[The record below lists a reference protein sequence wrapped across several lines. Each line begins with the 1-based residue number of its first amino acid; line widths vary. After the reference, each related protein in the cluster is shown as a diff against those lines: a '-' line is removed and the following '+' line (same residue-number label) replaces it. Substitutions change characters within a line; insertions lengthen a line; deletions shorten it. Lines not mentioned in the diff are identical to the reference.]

1 MSSRLPETE
10 LANWAFLSPLNKR
23 DAIER
28 HIRPK
33 KIVGTYEPFREVLA
47 DAVNK
52 QLPLFAELDQPS
64 TPWVEVE
71 RRIRAHPRCRADAD
85 TLAMNLQIAKATHD
99 YAQREKVTALPVDV
113 TSLAFGVGHLYQFG
127 LSLLMRYPNRV
138 AAVFLDMRRSAGLS
152 VDGRDWVFSAQHER
166 YRVAY
171 PDLAGIDREIWR
183 YRSDADRTIVPL
195 TSDSI
200 KFSYDELAADVR
212 ETYEI
217 YSQVLAGD
225 RDSKRRSSGGS
236 GPLFD

>member
-28 HIRPK
+28 YIQPK

-64 TPWVEVE
+64 TPWVEIE
-71 RRIRAHPRCRADAD
+71 RRIRSHPRCRRDAD
-85 TLAMNLQIAKATHD
+85 TLAMNLQIAKATHE
-99 YAQREKVTALPVDV
+99 YAEREKIIAVPVDV

-127 LSLLMRYPNRV
+127 LSLLMRYHDRI
-138 AAVFLDMRRSAGLS
+138 ASVFLDMRRSNGLS
-152 VDGRDWVFSAQHER
+152 VDGRDWVFAAQHER

-171 PDLAGIDREIWR
+171 PDLSAIDREIWR
-183 YRSDADRTIVPL
+183 YRSDTDRTIVPI
-195 TSDSI
+195 TSEAI
-200 KFSYDELAADVR
+200 KFSYDELATDVR

-217 YSQVLAGD
+217 YGRVLAGD
-225 RDSKRRSSGGS
+225 RDKKRQSSGGS

>member
-28 HIRPK
+28 HLQPK
-33 KIVGTYEPFREVLA
+33 KIIGTYEPFREVIA

-52 QLPLFAELDQPS
+52 QHPLFADLDQPA
-64 TPWVEVE
+64 TPWEEIE
-71 RRIRAHPRCRADAD
+71 RRIRAHPRCRRDAD
-85 TLAMNLQIAKATHD
+85 TLIMNLEIAKATYE
-99 YAQREKVTALPVDV
+99 YAEREKITAIPVDV

-127 LSLLMRYPNRV
+127 LSLLMRYPDRI
-138 AAVFLDMRRSAGLS
+138 ASVFLDMRRSNGLS
-152 VDGRDWVFSAQHER
+152 VDGREWVFAAQHER

-171 PDLAGIDREIWR
+171 PDLAAIDSQIWK
-183 YRSDADRTIVPL
+183 YRANAGRTIAPF
-195 TSDSI
+195 TAGDI
-200 KFSYDELAADVR
+200 KFSYDELFADAR

-217 YSQVLAGD
+217 YSRVLAGD
-225 RDSKRRSSGGS
+225 REKKRRSSGGS